1 MKHNTFTAS
10 REIHPG
16 VRFQLFPTFSHKN
29 MKIHHFHRNFKKNHD
44 FTWKSPENRL
54 LYLKTP
60 KKPIGFVAVFSPGPA
75 GAPLL
80 PKSTNFHPISP
91 KWMWNVDQSAKK
103 AGFYWHFVNFRKN
116 NKMQIE
122 TIRGVAKSEGWFSR
136 NHMKIHKIPWKWRK
150 FTELP

>member
-1 MKHNTFTAS
+1 MKYNTFTAS

-16 VRFQLFPTFSHKN
+16 VRFQHFLLFHIKHDNSSFSQEFQEKSWFH
-29 MKIHHFHRNFKKNHD
+29 MKITRN
-44 FTWKSPENRL
+44 SL

-80 PKSTNFHPISP
+80 PKSTNFHTISP
-91 KWMWNVDQSAKK
+91 KWMWNVDESTEI
-103 AGFYWHFVNFRKN
+103 AGFYCHFVNFWKN
-116 NKMQIE
+116 NKMAIE

-136 NHMKIHKIPWKWRK
+136 NHMNIHKILCKWSEIME
-150 FTELP
+150 FP